1 MLILGKRDY
10 LSEIDALFEDSV
22 DPETGEIINPAF
34 EEELAKLMQDRD
46 VGLEQIALLYK
57 DTKSELVALKEA
69 EKDVQKK
76 MASAE
81 RRMEFCKNFLTIQLN
96 GEKFGTALVSVYYQ
110 TTSSVDIQDES
121 AIPAEYIKTVST
133 PMKTEIKKAIQAGK
147 EVPGCV
153 IMKTTSTV
161 IR

>member
-76 MASAE
+76 MTSAE
-81 RRMEFCKNFLTIQLN
+81 RRMEFCKSFLTMQLN
-96 GEKFGTALVSVYYQ
+96 GEKFKTALVSVYYQ

>member
-81 RRMEFCKNFLTIQLN
+81 RRMEFCKSFLTMQLN
-96 GEKFGTALVSVYYQ
+96 GEKFKTALVSVYYQ

>member
-57 DTKSELVALKEA
+57 DTKLELVALKEA

-76 MASAE
+76 VTSAE
-81 RRMEFCKNFLTIQLN
+81 RRMEFCKSFLTMQLN
-96 GEKFGTALVSVYYQ
+96 GEKFKTALVSVYYQ

>member
-81 RRMEFCKNFLTIQLN
+81 RRMEFCKSFLTMQLN
-96 GEKFGTALVSVYYQ
+96 GEKFKTALVSVYYQ

-153 IMKTTSTV
+153 IKKTTSTV